1 VKKWIPLALSAL
13 ALAATAGILPGAPQQ
28 PPQEPV
34 APSSPPASSP
44 APQEGAQT
52 LPPVA
57 GQGIT
62 VVLDAG
68 SQVAVIG
75 LAFPAPAGLAG
86 LAGPAADA
94 ARELEQTLRRDLQRS
109 GVFELLGPSELSV
122 LTLTG
127 DLERDADQYRSLG
140 AAMLLES
147 ELKVEDGRLVLEG
160 RLVDLASRQ
169 TIVGKRYRGTF
180 DLARR
185 IAHTFADEI
194 VLFLT
199 SRRGISLTSI
209 AFVSD
214 RDGSKE
220 IYLMDYDGFDQRRV
234 TAHKSISMSPSWS
247 GRGDV
252 LAYLSFFAG
261 RGPALYLADIA
272 SGRKTPL
279 ATEGSLN
286 ASPAVSPDGRQV
298 AFARALGANIE
309 IFLCDRDGSNVRR
322 LTNSGG
328 IDTNPAWSPSAQEIA
343 FTSSRAGSPQVYVMD
358 IEGSNLRRVTF
369 QGDYNDGA
377 AFSPDGTRLAY
388 ATRVG
393 RDRFDIAV
401 LDLVTLQSA
410 RLTSGAGSNETPTF
424 SPDGRRIAFASTRAG
439 APQVFVLDAQ
449 DGSGAEQL
457 TREGANSAPDWSAYP
472 R

>member
-1 VKKWIPLALSAL
+1 
-13 ALAATAGILPGAPQQ
+13 
-28 PPQEPV
+28 
-34 APSSPPASSP
+34 PA
-44 APQEGAQT
+44 
-52 LPPVA
+52 A

-68 SQVAVIG
+68 SQVPVIA
-75 LAFPAPAGLAG
+75 LAFPAPDGIAG
-86 LAGPAADA
+86 LAGPAAEA
-94 ARELEQTLRRDLQRS
+94 GRELEATLRRDLERS
-109 GVFELLGPSELSV
+109 GVFELLGPAELAV
-122 LTLTG
+122 LALTG
-127 DLERDADQYRSLG
+127 DLEKDADQYRSLG
-140 AAMLLES
+140 AAMLLQN

-180 DLARR
+180 ELARR
-185 IAHTFADEI
+185 MAHTFADEI

-199 SRRGISLTSI
+199 SRRGVALTSI

-252 LAYLSFFAG
+252 LAYVSFFAG
-261 RGPALYLADIA
+261 RGPALYLAEIA

-279 ATEGSLN
+279 VTEGSLN
-286 ASPAVSPDGRQV
+286 ASPGVSPDGRQV

-309 IFLCDRDGSNVRR
+309 IFLCDRDGGNVRR

-328 IDTNPAWSPSAQEIA
+328 IDTNPAWSPSGQEIA
-343 FTSSRAGSPQVYVMD
+343 FTSSRAGSPQIYVMD
-358 IEGSNLRRVTF
+358 ADGSNVRRVTF
-369 QGDYNDGA
+369 QGEYSDGA

-401 LDLVTLQSA
+401 LDLVTLQNV
-410 RLTSGAGSNETPTF
+410 RLTSGAGSNETPSF
-424 SPDGRRIAFASTRAG
+424 SPDGRRLAFASTRTG
-439 APQVFVLDAQ
+439 KPQIFVVDAQ

-457 TREGANSAPDWSAYP
+457 TSEGSNSAPEWSGYP